1 MLPDDGDEDDYGMRL
16 LGCLLVALV
25 SLAFWVGVAWLSF

>member
-1 MLPDDGDEDDYGMRL
+1 MLPDDDGDDYGLRL

-25 SLAFWVGVAWLSF
+25 SLSFWVGVAWLLF

>member
-1 MLPDDGDEDDYGMRL
+1 MNPESDDEDDYGMRL
-16 LGCLLVALV
+16 LGCLMVALV